1 MAFQPKG
8 IVPAMVTPI
17 TADGKINT
25 ETLRKLTNYLIE
37 GGVHGLFPVGSQ
49 GEFYALTFEEKKKV
63 LEVVVEETQGRVP
76 VYAGTGAIT
85 TREAVA
91 LTKMAESVGASAVS
105 VITPFF
111 VHPSDAELLEYYT
124 AVAKST
130 RLPVLLY
137 NNPGRTGVNI
147 SADFV
152 VKASKVDNIV
162 GIKDSSGD
170 LTLTAE
176 YIRRTGE
183 MFSVLAG
190 RDTLIYGTLCYGGK
204 GAIAATA
211 NVAPKI
217 IAEIYEA
224 FMAGDMKRSLKAQ
237 FRLAPLR
244 LAFDLGT
251 FPVVIKEALTLIG
264 IEAGVGIPPVG
275 GMKPEAIAELKEILK
290 NMGLLK

>member
-1 MAFQPKG
+1 MDFQPKG
-8 IVPAMVTPI
+8 IIPAMVTPI
-17 TADGKINT
+17 TGDGKINT
-25 ETLRKLTNYLIE
+25 EALRKLTNYLIE

-63 LEVVVEETQGRVP
+63 LEVVVDETRGRVP

-162 GIKDSSGD
+162 AIKDSSGD

-183 MFSVLAG
+183 TFSVLAG

-217 IAEIYEA
+217 IVEIYEA
-224 FMAGDMKRSLKAQ
+224 FMAGDMKRSLEAQ

-251 FPVVIKEALTLIG
+251 FPVVIKEALTLID

-275 GMKPEAIAELKEILK
+275 GMKPEAKAELKEILK
-290 NMGLLK
+290 NMGLLR

>member
-1 MAFQPKG
+1 MTFQPKG
-8 IVPAMVTPI
+8 IIPAMVTPF
-17 TADGKINT
+17 TPDGKINVGA
-25 ETLRKLTNYLIE
+25 LRKLTNYLID

-49 GEFYALTFEEKKKV
+49 GEFYALTFDEKKTV
-63 LEVVVEETQGRVP
+63 IETVVEETRGRVP

-85 TREAVA
+85 TREAIA
-91 LTKMAESVGASAVS
+91 LTRMAEAAGVSAVS
-105 VITPFF
+105 VLTPYFI
-111 VHPSDAELLEYYT
+111 HPNENELFEFYS

-147 SADFV
+147 SANFV
-152 VKASKVDNIV
+152 VRASKIENIV
-162 GIKDSSGD
+162 GVKDSSGD

-176 YIRRTGE
+176 FIRRTDKG
-183 MFSVLAG
+183 FSVLAG

-204 GAIAATA
+204 GSIAATA

-217 IAEIYEA
+217 LVEIYEA
-224 FMAGDMKRSLKAQ
+224 FMAGDMKRSLEAQ

-251 FPVVIKEALTLIG
+251 FPVVIKEALNLLG
-264 IEAGVGIPPVG
+264 IDAGVGIAPVG
-275 GMKPEAIAELKEILK
+275 GIKPEAKEELKKILK
-290 NMGLLK
+290 EMGLL

>member
-1 MAFQPKG
+1 
-8 IVPAMVTPI
+8 MVTPI
-17 TADGKINT
+17 TGDGKINT
-25 ETLRKLTNYLIE
+25 EALRKLTNYLIE

-63 LEVVVEETQGRVP
+63 LEVVVDETRGRVP

-162 GIKDSSGD
+162 AIKDSSGD

-183 MFSVLAG
+183 TFSVLAG

-217 IAEIYEA
+217 IVEIYEA
-224 FMAGDMKRSLKAQ
+224 FVAGDMRRALSAQ

-251 FPVVIKEALTLIG
+251 FPVVIKEALTLID

-275 GMKPEAIAELKEILK
+275 GMKPEAKAELKEILK
-290 NMGLLK
+290 NMGLLR

>member
-1 MAFQPKG
+1 
-8 IVPAMVTPI
+8 MVTPI

-37 GGVHGLFPVGSQ
+37 GGVHGLFPVGTQ

-183 MFSVLAG
+183 TFSVLAG

-224 FMAGDMKRSLKAQ
+224 FMAGDMKRALSAQ

-275 GMKPEAIAELKEILK
+275 GMKPEAKTELKEILK
-290 NMGLLK
+290 NMGLLR